1 MNLKALYGISYGL
14 YVVSSK
20 KEERFNGQIAN
31 TVFQITSEP
40 PRIAVSINKQNFT
53 HEFIKESNVFT
64 VSVLSKDTPLR
75 FIGNFG
81 FRSGRDVDKFKEVK
95 YKVGVTG
102 APIVLDH
109 TNAYME
115 AEVVKRL
122 MLTRIQ
128 SSSASLLTLKSS
140 LTRNL

>member
-1 MNLKALYGISYGL
+1 
-14 YVVSSK
+14 
-20 KEERFNGQIAN
+20 
-31 TVFQITSEP
+31 
-40 PRIAVSINKQNFT
+40 VSINKQNFT

-64 VSVLSKDTPLR
+64 VSVLSKDAPLR

-109 TNAYME
+109 TIAYME
-115 AEVVKRL
+115 AEVVKEVDAGTHTVFL
-122 MLTRIQ
+122 GKLVDAEILTDEEPMTYAYYHEMKRGVTPKAAPTYIRQ
-128 SSSASLLTLKSS
+128 GG
-140 LTRNL
+140 R